1 MEDYSRKV
9 SFINARGE
17 RGGELHTDIRVRSA
31 DVQWIDTVTQLSQ
44 AMLQT
49 DQAGAKSQQWADFLT
64 NHVIV
69 FVCMLYDICSS
80 AFVDG

>member
-9 SFINARGE
+9 SFINARG
-17 RGGELHTDIRVRSA
+17 GGEGLHTDIRVRSA
-31 DVQWIDTVTQLSQ
+31 DVQWIDTVTQISQ

-69 FVCMLYDICSS
+69 FVCMLCDICS
-80 AFVDG
+80 